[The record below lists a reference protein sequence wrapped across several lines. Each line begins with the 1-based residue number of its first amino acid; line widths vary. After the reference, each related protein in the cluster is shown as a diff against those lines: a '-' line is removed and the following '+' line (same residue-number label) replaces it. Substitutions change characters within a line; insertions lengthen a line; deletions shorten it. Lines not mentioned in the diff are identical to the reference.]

1 MNKILTILL
10 LMAIALPGFSND
22 RKSIM
27 STAYEDGTFKPSGKI
42 VFGNQFDGIY
52 PNGVVVPGTDSYFD
66 YVTNGKNVSNMWVS
80 GDTMIISYFGAD
92 QSDPTGATSR
102 VAYYVVSTDKGQTWG
117 TPLALTTLPRRSA
130 YPDLVPYIGSL
141 GRSIGLSG
149 RLYTPPG
156 PGATG
161 GGAFT
166 DAFFGLGSFTSV
178 QTPNTN
184 RDYFS
189 DHIGGSFM
197 GGIAA
202 IAGGTPASDTLNFW
216 KFDME
221 TNSFTMVTPV
231 VLPNQGIEA
240 NSRWHFVSNGNNDM
254 IAVWWDSPAGSEAL
268 RLSRSSDGGATWST
282 NIALQQSFSTNG
294 VINGDTCSPWFGID
308 AVYKPGTT
316 EYAVAWNTLYPT
328 GSGQSSGDPQGCKIL
343 FWNPNVNGGV
353 PVEVAGRSNMNTIA
367 DTNLLFPVLTLTGGL
382 QVGVTPV
389 SHPSIGYN
397 TDGALMCVFS
407 GYQPL
412 PDTLDGFA
420 MNDIYYSLSY
430 DDGATW
436 STPVNLTNTSDWDE
450 LYPTVAPNG
459 NTNEFFIHY
468 QATRGPGSQSFTD
481 NAPTYVVHQVAQIIP
496 TSSIQNISNE
506 VPDGFSLKQNF
517 PNPFNPSTSIQF
529 NLPTSSLVTLKVYDV
544 TGKEVATLVNSQRLA
559 AGSFQYDF
567 NASNLSSGMYFYTLS
582 TDNFRETKKMMLI
595 K

>member
-1 MNKILTILL
+1 T
-10 LMAIALPGFSND
+10 
-22 RKSIM
+22 
-27 STAYEDGTFKPSGKI
+27 Y
-42 VFGNQFDGIY
+42 
-52 PNGVVVPGTDSYFD
+52 
-66 YVTNGKNVSNMWVS
+66 
-80 GDTMIISYFGAD
+80 
-92 QSDPTGATSR
+92 
-102 VAYYVVSTDKGQTWG
+102 
-117 TPLALTTLPRRSA
+117 
-130 YPDLVPYIGSL
+130 
-141 GRSIGLSG
+141 
-149 RLYTPPG
+149 
-156 PGATG
+156 
-161 GGAFT
+161 
-166 DAFFGLGSFTSV
+166 
-178 QTPNTN
+178 
-184 RDYFS
+184 
-189 DHIGGSFM
+189 
-197 GGIAA
+197 
-202 IAGGTPASDTLNFW
+202 
-216 KFDME
+216 
-221 TNSFTMVTPV
+221 
-231 VLPNQGIEA
+231 
-240 NSRWHFVSNGNNDM
+240 
-254 IAVWWDSPAGSEAL
+254 
-268 RLSRSSDGGATWST
+268 
-282 NIALQQSFSTNG
+282 
-294 VINGDTCSPWFGID
+294 
-308 AVYKPGTT
+308 
-316 EYAVAWNTLYPT
+316 
-328 GSGQSSGDPQGCKIL
+328 
-343 FWNPNVNGGV
+343 
-353 PVEVAGRSNMNTIA
+353 
-367 DTNLLFPVLTLTGGL
+367 LLFPVLTLTGGL

-582 TDNFRETKKMMLI
+582 TENFRETKKMMLI